1 MKAIIYIVSLF
12 LFVSCNNKQK
22 DVKIEAENETFNL
35 NKKIWEKS
43 DWESFF
49 LTNIENY
56 ELKDVSF
63 IKSQNIAIAT
73 YLKEKDFNNSL
84 NITIEDG
91 KLKNNTVTYTF
102 NSEYNSKSIP
112 PQYTS
117 YEKKERDGFKTIAF
131 LQPNIK
137 RNSVKF
143 IYNNRYKITIE
154 GVEHPDKL
162 WSYLYFNNLKVLNNN

>member
-1 MKAIIYIVSLF
+1 MKVIIYIVSIL
-12 LFVSCNNKQK
+12 LFVSCNNKPK

-35 NKKIWEKS
+35 KKKVWEKS

-73 YLKEKDFNNSL
+73 YLKENDFNTSL

-91 KLKNNTVTYTF
+91 QLKNNTVAYTF
-102 NSEYNSKSIP
+102 NSEYNSESIP
-112 PQYTS
+112 PQYTN

-131 LQPNIK
+131 LQPNIN
-137 RNSVKF
+137 RYSVKF
-143 IYNNRYKITIE
+143 IYNNRYKINLE
-154 GVEHPDKL
+154 GVEKPDKL
-162 WSYLYFNNLKVLNNN
+162 WSYLYFNHLKNLNNN